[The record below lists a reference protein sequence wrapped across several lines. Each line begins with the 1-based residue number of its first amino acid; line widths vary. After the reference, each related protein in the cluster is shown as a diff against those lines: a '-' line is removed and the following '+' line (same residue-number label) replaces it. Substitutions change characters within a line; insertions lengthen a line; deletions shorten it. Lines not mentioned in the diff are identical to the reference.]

1 MNVTF
6 TATDTD
12 GAVIHVSTEHVASWH
27 EACKLG
33 MDRRNQLVGDGI
45 RVSWRKA

>member
-6 TATDTD
+6 TAYAND
-12 GAVIHVSTEHVASWH
+12 GAVIHTSTEPVASWR

-45 RVSWRKA
+45 RVEWRKA